1 MTNGKIES
9 SPLINDLIK
18 MLSAQTSSNN
28 LNEFKKFLEENGLNI
43 KDHINAVQYTYN
55 LDLNIYNNR
64 ANSEKYVKTSPNQIL
79 SNLGMEQM
87 QEMQTKMYGDTFGS
101 YEVWQE
107 MLDNEE
113 LLKTQYDLL
122 AGNWPKEFNEVVLI
136 VDDDTKISDYTLYSL
151 GLLDP
156 DELTEKYKAIMN
168 GEKVDEIEKKTYT
181 YDELLD
187 LRFKVV
193 LNTDY
198 YEKERKNLER
208 HVR

>member
-18 MLSAQTSSNN
+18 ILSAQTSSNN

-156 DELTEKYKAIMN
+156 DELTEKYKAVMN

>member
-1 MTNGKIES
+1 
-9 SPLINDLIK
+9 

-43 KDHINAVQYTYN
+43 KNHINAVQYTYN

-156 DELTEKYKAIMN
+156 DELTEKYKAVMN

>member
-1 MTNGKIES
+1 
-9 SPLINDLIK
+9 

-43 KDHINAVQYTYN
+43 KDNINAVQYTYN

>member
-1 MTNGKIES
+1 
-9 SPLINDLIK
+9 

-28 LNEFKKFLEENGLNI
+28 LNEFKKFLEENGMNI
-43 KDHINAVQYTYN
+43 KDHINAIQYTYN
-55 LDLNIYNNR
+55 LDLNIYNNK
-64 ANSEKYVKTSPNQIL
+64 ANSEKYVRTSPNQIL

-87 QEMQTKMYGDTFGS
+87 QEMQSKMYGDTFGS

-107 MLDNEE
+107 MLDNDD

-122 AGNWPKEFNEVVLI
+122 AGSWPKEFNEVVLI
-136 VDDDTKISDYTLYSL
+136 VDEDTKISDYTLYSL

-156 DELTEKYKAIMN
+156 NELTEKYKAIMK

-198 YEKERKNLER
+198 YVKERKNLER
-208 HVR
+208 YVRR

>member
-1 MTNGKIES
+1 
-9 SPLINDLIK
+9 

-43 KDHINAVQYTYN
+43 KNHINAVQYTYN

-156 DELTEKYKAIMN
+156 DELTEKYKAVMN

-198 YEKERKNLER
+198 YKKERKNLER

>member
-1 MTNGKIES
+1 
-9 SPLINDLIK
+9 

-28 LNEFKKFLEENGLNI
+28 LSEFKRFLEENGMNI
-43 KDHINAVQYTYN
+43 KDHINAIQYTYN
-55 LDLNIYNNR
+55 LDLNIYNNK
-64 ANSEKYVKTSPNQIL
+64 ANSEKYVRTSPNQIL
-79 SNLGMEQM
+79 SNIGMEQM
-87 QEMQTKMYGDTFGS
+87 QEMQSKMYGDTFGS

-107 MLDNEE
+107 MLENED

-136 VDDDTKISDYTLYSL
+136 ADEDTKISDYTLYSL

-156 DELTEKYKAIMN
+156 DELTEKYKKIMN
-168 GEKVDEIEKKTYT
+168 GEKVEEIEKKTYT

-198 YEKERKNLER
+198 YVKERKNMER
-208 HVR
+208 HVGRRRLYE

>member
-1 MTNGKIES
+1 
-9 SPLINDLIK
+9 

-156 DELTEKYKAIMN
+156 DELTEKYKAVMN

-198 YEKERKNLER
+198 YKKERKNLER

>member
-1 MTNGKIES
+1 
-9 SPLINDLIK
+9 

-156 DELTEKYKAIMN
+156 DELTEKYKAVMN

>member
-1 MTNGKIES
+1 
-9 SPLINDLIK
+9 